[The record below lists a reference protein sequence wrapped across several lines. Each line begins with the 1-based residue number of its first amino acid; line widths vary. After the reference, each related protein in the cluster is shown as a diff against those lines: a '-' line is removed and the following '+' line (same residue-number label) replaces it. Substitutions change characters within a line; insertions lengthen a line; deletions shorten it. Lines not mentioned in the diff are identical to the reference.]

1 MFFIYSLDL
10 KDNSVKLYDFCH
22 TKEGVTDLLNT
33 VATNFIARECGERV
47 AENAFRDDTP
57 NEEIEQDGYFLRHSA
72 EHPNQIDVYQR
83 KTSVNA
89 GMFLTSVD
97 VTCECVSLFSVTEA
111 SLGLPIECTGK
122 GVTTPTFN
130 NAKEQHDQTD
140 HIEALKQRLVAQRE
154 KVEQQIAN
162 DVYDYHDLPPL
173 CKITDSDSESEEMEN
188 PKVVLRKRMIAE
200 WDNVPTPQP
209 QFATFTDAPKPTQPE
224 LLDLDEL
231 LEELISNEEKRIPTP
246 PPLPLPH
253 VPMLPEVDYSIYA
266 TTGPWDHSS
275 STSDDS
281 LDSDDFFDSS
291 DETSESSTYLDSDS
305 TLDLTNDMM

>member
-10 KDNSVKLYDFCH
+10 KDNSVKLYDFCR

-33 VATNFIARECGERV
+33 VATNFIARECGERA
-47 AENAFRDDTP
+47 AENAFRDDIP

-72 EHPNQIDVYQR
+72 ERPNQIDVYQR
-83 KTSVNA
+83 KTSVVKGYIMNS
-89 GMFLTSVD
+89 FD

-154 KVEQQIAN
+154 KVEQQIAD
-162 DVYDYHDLPPL
+162 DVYDYNLPPL
-173 CKITDSDSESEEMEN
+173 CDDTDSESEEMEN

-209 QFATFTDAPKPTQPE
+209 QFATFTDAPTPIQTD

-231 LEELISNEEKRIPTP
+231 LEELISNEERRIPPP

-275 STSDDS
+275 TSDDS
-281 LDSDDFFDSS
+281 LDSDDFLDSS
-291 DETSESSTYLDSDS
+291 DETSTYLDSDS
-305 TLDLTNDMM
+305 TSDMM